1 MATKNS
7 GIPCY
12 DNAAPDE
19 PLFVLRAQDM
29 LAPEMVR
36 EWAYR
41 AKVMGVPDEKTDEA
55 RRCADQMEDWQ
66 ISLQGKRKV
75 AD

>member
-1 MATKNS
+1 MATKRS

-12 DNAAPDE
+12 DKADADE
-19 PLFVLRAQDM
+19 PLFVLRSTDM

-41 AKVMGVPDEKTDEA
+41 AMVAGTPIEKVQQA
-55 RRCADQMEDWQ
+55 RRDADAMEDWQ
-66 ISLQGKRKV
+66 IKNSKKV
-75 AD
+75 PD